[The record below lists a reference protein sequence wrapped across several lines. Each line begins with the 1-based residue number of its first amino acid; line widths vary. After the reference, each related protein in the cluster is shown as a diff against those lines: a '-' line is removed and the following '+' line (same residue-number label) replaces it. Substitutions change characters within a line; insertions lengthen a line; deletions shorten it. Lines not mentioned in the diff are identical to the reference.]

1 MLERTCLWVSV
12 SPGFPHRRNERKIE
26 QNPRCSLLTKR
37 PQARAFRKIP
47 LGFTCVEHVYGENV
61 SFTNGRHCER
71 NYFARLSSFPQNN
84 NKRTINSGSRGAN
97 LKKNP
102 QQNSPKKPLVVF
114 FFYFSY
120 FQIYVNVFEFERHV

>member
-1 MLERTCLWVSV
+1 MSVGFGLSGISPSQKRT
-12 SPGFPHRRNERKIE
+12 